1 MANNLFIYDY
11 NNLLATSIGAK
22 NGIDKKDLV
31 EITDKINIAY
41 NFVFENPSNNMKAVW
56 ESVENIDLDSI
67 KQMANKIRK
76 KCESFVV
83 LGIGGSSLGSEA
95 IFNALCHCHHNELP
109 KARRNGAPRFYVED
123 NVDPEKL
130 QGLFDI
136 IDLGKTVFCVVSKS
150 GNTIETLSQFFT
162 IKNMVSDRL
171 GGAWKERFVFLTDNN
186 DGFLNRFV
194 NENGLDKLYIPN
206 DLGGRYSV
214 LSAVGLLPAA
224 VLGLNIDELIE
235 GARLMVKCAR
245 VKEIWKNAPLLSA
258 VFDYLNYKKGKNMAV
273 MIPYSEA
280 LEYLDDWF
288 CQLWAESLGRTKND
302 NKDGVQLIGQ
312 TPIKALGTSSQ
323 HSQFQLYLEGPDD
336 KIFTFI
342 GVQNFKT
349 DIALSSDMNQL
360 YGQNV
365 TESRKFGDLFNI
377 ERIASTLALTSY
389 KKPSETI
396 IVSEVSERVL
406 GKLFM
411 FFMLKTAFM
420 GSLLEI
426 NPFGQPAVESIK
438 LAVSAILKSDTK
450 IQGENKIEV

>member
-11 NNLLATSIGAK
+11 NNLLVTSIGAK

>member
-11 NNLLATSIGAK
+11 NNLLDTSIGSK
-22 NGIDKKDLV
+22 NGVDKKDLV
-31 EITDKINIAY
+31 NITDKINTAY
-41 NFVFENPSNNMKAVW
+41 NFVFETPSKSMKAVW
-56 ESVENIDLDSI
+56 ESVENVDLNMI
-67 KQMANKIRK
+67 KQMANSIRK
-76 KCESFVV
+76 KCDNFVV

-95 IFNALCHCHHNELP
+95 IFKALCHCHHNELP

-136 IDLGKTVFCVVSKS
+136 IDLARTVFCVVSKS
-150 GNTIETLSQFFT
+150 GNTTETLAQFFT
-162 IKNMVSDRL
+162 IKNMVSEKL
-171 GGAWKERFVFLTDNN
+171 NGAWKEHFVFLTDNN

-194 NENGLDKLYIPN
+194 KENNLEKLYIPT
-206 DLGGRYSV
+206 DLGGRFSV
-214 LSAVGLLPAA
+214 LSPVGLLPAA
-224 VLGLNIDELIE
+224 VLGLNIDEMIE

-258 VFDYLNYKKGKNMAV
+258 AFDYLNYKKGKNMAV

-280 LEYLDDWF
+280 LEFLDDWF

-302 NKDGVQLIGQ
+302 DGLGSSTIGQ

-342 GVQNFKT
+342 GVQNFKS
-349 DIALSSDMNQL
+349 DIPLSSDMNNL

-365 TESRKFGDLFNI
+365 TENRKFGDLFNI
-377 ERIASTLALTSY
+377 ERIASTLALASY

-411 FFMLKTAFM
+411 FFMLKTAFV
-420 GSLLEI
+420 GSMLEI

-450 IQGENKIEV
+450 IQGDNKIEV

>member
-206 DLGGRYSV
+206 YLGGRYSV